1 MFAVLVL
8 GVASGIPAVNA
19 DEPPGSDPAVVGA
32 WTAPF
37 EEGGATPRCVDGPKG
52 KDCKPVA
59 VTSSVL
65 PDGRVLYFN
74 GLEGMEKADGPLAM
88 QYAIRGSNGQARVLD
103 LRHGTPVW
111 TAPTPK
117 AAEVDDI
124 SYPETT
130 DPFGVAGVPGR
141 PGDGPAGSTV
151 GAVAPG
157 LAQHPT
163 SPPDDKADNDQDLF
177 CADVTLL
184 PDGRVLAVGGTDYY
198 NEPAIMETDNGD
210 PADVGLIEL
219 GGLRATRLY
228 DPATNTFSAGSR
240 MKRYRW
246 YPALVALPN
255 GHVLVAGGTTKVIKN
270 TQGGQVRRTETYDPA
285 KNTWTENYVGPQSET
300 ELPQSAR
307 LNLMPDGRIY
317 FAGAGH
323 MNSPQFGSAVDEA
336 LYAFIQRY
344 DIAAKTWELVGPAPA
359 GARANA
365 FQVMLPMRAPYDS
378 AELMVFGG
386 NPGPN
391 PSAQVAVPV
400 TTITKVHKSGKVENR
415 IAATLHHA
423 RFYPSGV
430 VLPDGKVVA
439 LGGSDLD
446 SVTTPGLDK
455 TIQIPELYD
464 PAADTWTPMATAT
477 RERSYHSSA
486 VLLPDMRVLFGGHSP
501 IGTMYGPH
509 RDVPTRSNDDK
520 DPSFEVWSPPYLLRG
535 ERPTITSAPTGLA
548 WGSTF
553 EINTPQADRIESVV
567 LMRLPS
573 AQHVT
578 DSDQRSLDL
587 EFRQQGGSRLS
598 VTTPPDGVAAPPGFY
613 YLVVNATTDKGPVP
627 SVARIVRVGA
637 AADNAAAPQPY
648 ADQAPA
654 PTGGTASPPDASGKI
669 AVGNS
674 TPATPPRTGWLIRR
688 RSGLGTQV
696 HGRA

>member
-1 MFAVLVL
+1 MRSRYPAVMGVALVL
-8 GVASGIPAVNA
+8 GSLTLIAAAGAENRS
-19 DEPPGSDPAVVGA
+19 DFDPAVVGA

-37 EEGGATPRCVDGPKG
+37 EEGGRSPRCVDTPQG
-52 KDCKPVA
+52 KDCKAVA

-74 GLEGMEKADGPLAM
+74 GLEGMENADGALAM
-88 QYAIRGSNGQARVLD
+88 QYAVRGANGQARLLD
-103 LRHGTPVW
+103 LRSGTPTW
-111 TAPTPK
+111 TRPAPR
-117 AAEVDDI
+117 AAEVDPAE
-124 SYPETT
+124 YPERA
-130 DPFGVAGVPGR
+130 DPFGVAGLPGR
-141 PGDGPAGSTV
+141 PGDGPAGSAV
-151 GAVAPG
+151 GAIAPG
-157 LAQHPT
+157 VAQPPT

-198 NEPAIMETDNGD
+198 NEPAVLDTKNGD

-240 MKRYRW
+240 MKFYRW
-246 YPALVALPN
+246 YPALVGLPD
-255 GHVLVAGGTTKVIKN
+255 GDVLVAGGTTKVIKN
-270 TQGGQVRRTETYDPA
+270 TQGGQVRRTETYDPET
-285 KNTWTENYVGPQSET
+285 NTWAENYVGPQSET

-307 LNLMPDGRIY
+307 LNLMPDGKIY
-317 FAGAGH
+317 YAGAGH

-336 LYAFIQRY
+336 MYAIQQRY
-344 DIAAKTWELVGPAPA
+344 DPATKKWEIVGPAPA

-365 FQVMLPMRAPYDS
+365 FQVMLPMKAPFES

-391 PSAQVAVPV
+391 PSAQVAVPL
-400 TTITKVHKSGKVENR
+400 TTITKVAKSGQVENR
-415 IAATLHHA
+415 VAANLHHA

-430 VLPDGKVVA
+430 LLPDGKVVA

-464 PAADTWTPMATAT
+464 PASDTWTPMAAAT
-477 RERSYHSSA
+477 RERAYHSSA

-501 IGTMYGPH
+501 IGTLYGPH

-520 DPSFEVWSPPYLLRG
+520 DPSFEVWSPPYLFRG
-535 ERPTITSAPTGLA
+535 ERPTISSAPAGLA
-548 WGSTF
+548 WRSMF
-553 EINTPQADRIESVV
+553 EVATPRADRIESVV

-578 DSDQRSLDL
+578 DSDQRSLEL
-587 EFRQQGGSRLS
+587 EFHPQGGDRLA
-598 VTTPPDGVAAPPGFY
+598 VATPPNGVIAPPGFY
-613 YLVVNATTDKGPVP
+613 YLVINAKTDKGPVP

-637 AADNAAAPQPY
+637 TGDNAQAPQPY
-648 ADQAPA
+648 ADQQAA
-654 PTGGTASPPDASGKI
+654 PTGGSASTPDDSGKI
-669 AVGNS
+669 AVTNPS
-674 TPATPPRTGWLIRR
+674 PPAILERR
-688 RSGLGTQV
+688 NGAVPLSR
-696 HGRA
+696 